1 MFGKLVPAVCI
12 KKNEEMYKNWSIGKK
27 TDSKLE
33 GDLVKINNM
42 SSWNAAFAR
51 PSNIKICYDNEQ
63 IVGL

>member
-1 MFGKLVPAVCI
+1 LCLPSALKRT
-12 KKNEEMYKNWSIGKK
+12 KKCTKTGVLAKK